1 MTTSN
6 ARGRCL
12 ITLALLAS
20 LSCAVPSTLV
30 APQPTNAPETAT
42 SLGGGITRTPIG
54 SVPQELPELASFT
67 FDIDSSRSSSGDYL
81 TDGSE
86 LMLSVQDASGLAWT
100 LRVPPGALDHSEK
113 ISMTAL
119 TNPASD
125 AFPHGLKGGVILEPD
140 GLTFNM
146 PAELSVDGPGIGADI
161 LVLTA
166 RNDGSGLRMVPRG
179 DRKASGQILHFSPGT
194 AATLEDLDKLVGG
207 DQADAIAEVD
217 KVLSDRGI
225 QVPEPPSVPM
235 GCEADSGPDSKSK
248 AQEAVDQ
255 YVETALNPER
265 ALIAKLYGISGER
278 EILSGDNPLSPP
290 GQGATPD
297 VLWNKVSALQDRL
310 VKKAQLLLENPAYR
324 TAEKMRAVDAA
335 VLAVAYSVSLFAG
348 TTNDTA
354 TALMDGLAANLTYIV
369 DELLNDI
376 IDNHNYENEALVV
389 GVAKDAALLGANI
402 DAGKL
407 LARLQNAMLFR
418 LEPNYGLIVEADAWN
433 AQGTI
438 QLVSTAGQ
446 SEEELWRGIGELTST
461 YTGQMDL
468 TTPSFQEGAIMSD
481 WDICECKA
489 NLIFQSFGPVGG
501 TPEEDT
507 ITIRGATF
515 PETTFPVK
523 SIMGEMW
530 KTTFAKYF
538 VPRTDEGG
546 LDLYSFPME
555 LHNKAEVAADF
566 SFDGSVEGILSVFHL
581 KLVHTPKRSD
591 VPVPDPGFPFEETAP
606 SPSGSPAPS
615 ESNLPQ
621 DVPAYP
627 SAENVQST
635 AGQMTIMQ
643 TQDTVEQVV
652 AYYEDQMKGNGWTSI
667 PGSDIGEGSNMQW
680 MKGTMLAV
688 ITAMVQ
694 DGRTVITIQI
704 IGQ

>member
-12 ITLALLAS
+12 IILALLAS
-20 LSCAVPSTLV
+20 LSCSLPGALF
-30 APQPTNAPETAT
+30 APQPTNAPEPAAG
-42 SLGGGITRTPIG
+42 LGGGITQTQAG

-67 FDIDSSRSSSGDYL
+67 FDVDSSRSSSGDYP

-86 LMLSVQDASGLAWT
+86 LMLSVQDAGGLTWT

-119 TNPASD
+119 MNPASD
-125 AFPHGLKGGVILEPD
+125 AFPHGLKGGVMLEPD

-146 PAELSVDGPGIGADI
+146 PAELSVDGPGIDADI

-179 DRKASGQILHFSPGT
+179 DHKASGQILHFSPGT
-194 AATLEDLDKLVGG
+194 AATREDLDRLVGG
-207 DQADAIAEVD
+207 RQADAIAEVD
-217 KVLSDRGI
+217 KVLNDKGI
-225 QVPEPPSVPM
+225 QVPEPPSVAL
-235 GCEADSGPDSKSK
+235 GCAADSNSDAESK
-248 AQEAVDQ
+248 AQAAVDQ

-278 EILSGDNPLSPP
+278 ELLSGDNPLSPP
-290 GQGATPD
+290 GRGATPD

-310 VKKAQLLLENPAYR
+310 VKKAQLLLNNPAYR

-335 VLAVAYSVSLFAG
+335 VLAVAYSVSQFAG

-354 TALMDGLAANLTYIV
+354 TALMDSLAANLTSVV

-389 GVAKDAALLGANI
+389 GVAKDAALLGADV
-402 DAGKL
+402 DADKL

-418 LEPNYGLIVEADAWN
+418 LEPNYGLTVGVDAWN

-438 QLVSTAGQ
+438 QLVPTAGQ
-446 SEEELWRGIGELTST
+446 SEQELWRGIGRLSST

-468 TTPSFQEGAIMSD
+468 TTPSFEEGAIMSD
-481 WDICECKA
+481 WDICERKA

-501 TPEEDT
+501 TADEDT
-507 ITIRGATF
+507 ITIEGDTF

-538 VPRTDEGG
+538 VPRTGEAGFDV
-546 LDLYSFPME
+546 YSFPME

-566 SFDGSVEGILSVFHL
+566 SFDGSVEGIISVFHL

-591 VPVPDPGFPFEETAP
+591 VPVPDPGFPFKEQAP
-606 SPSGSPAPS
+606 SLGGTPAPS

-621 DVPAYP
+621 DVPVYP
-627 SAENVQST
+627 GAENVQST
-635 AGQMTIMQ
+635 AGQMTLMQ

-652 AYYEDQMKGNGWTSI
+652 AFYEDQMKSNGWTSM

-680 MKGTMLAV
+680 MKGTKLAV

-694 DGRTVITIQI
+694 DNRTVITIQI